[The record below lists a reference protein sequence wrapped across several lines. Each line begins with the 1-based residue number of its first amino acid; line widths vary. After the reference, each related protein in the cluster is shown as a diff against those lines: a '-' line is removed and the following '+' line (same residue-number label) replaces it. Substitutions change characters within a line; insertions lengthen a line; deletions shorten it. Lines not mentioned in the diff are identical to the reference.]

1 MLSYLPG
8 NDTEG
13 GKDSLPLLREWVKEQ
28 VTLGIEVYEI
38 PISLRELKLSSNED
52 WVICS
57 SNDFAALVST
67 KSILGKSLRD
77 LIDTLSGEG
86 NQIVIIPK
94 KSGKLGFGIAIDS
107 SLKAWYSRQKESY
120 SLWIANSAVRDKV
133 EEAPMDLK
141 SLIQPVS
148 PELSVTD
155 KHHAIRNSLP
165 QETNG
170 TAAPHKGGKKPA

>member
-1 MLSYLPG
+1 MLNYLPG

-13 GKDSLPLLREWVKEQ
+13 GKDSLPLLREWVKGQ
-28 VTLGIEVYEI
+28 VALGIEVYEI
-38 PISLRELKLSSNED
+38 PISLRELKLSSSED

-57 SNDFAALVST
+57 NNDFAALVST

-86 NQIVIIPK
+86 NQLVIIPK
-94 KSGKLGFGIAIDS
+94 KSGKLGFGIAVDS

-120 SLWIANSAVRDKV
+120 SIWIANSAVRDKV

-148 PELSVTD
+148 PEVSVD
-155 KHHAIRNSLP
+155 NVNHAIRNGLP

-170 TAAPHKGGKKPA
+170 AVATSTKGKKTA